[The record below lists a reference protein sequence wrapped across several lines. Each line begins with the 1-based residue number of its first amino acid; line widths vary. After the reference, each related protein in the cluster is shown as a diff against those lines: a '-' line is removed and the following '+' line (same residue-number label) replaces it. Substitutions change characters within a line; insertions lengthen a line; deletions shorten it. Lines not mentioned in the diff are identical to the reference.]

1 MVFDAAG
8 AEVAKRQIEHTQIM
22 PAPGWV
28 EHDPVEIAAR
38 TNEVIIGALRTAGL
52 DGKDLA
58 AIGVTNQRET
68 TIVWNPKTG
77 RPWYNAIVWQD
88 IRTDRL
94 VRALEGKR
102 QLICE
107 RTGLPPAT
115 YFSATKLQWILENVD
130 GVRAAVDRGEAVFG
144 NVDTWVIWNLT
155 GGADGGVHATDVTN
169 ASRTQL
175 MNLGTL
181 DWDVDLLALFG
192 IPRRMLP
199 AIRSS
204 SDGLGYGVTRRNGPA
219 GAEVP
224 VCGDLGD
231 QQAATVGQA
240 CFSVGEGKNTY
251 GTGNSMLLNTG
262 ESPTPSKTGLLTT
275 VCYKLGQAAAVYAL
289 EGSVAVTGSAVQ
301 WLRDQLGIITT
312 AAEVEAVA
320 NTVADNGG
328 VYFVPAF
335 SGLFAPYWRSD
346 ARGAIVGLSR
356 FNTKAHLARA
366 TLEAICF
373 QTRAVLDAM
382 TVDAGVDL
390 SILKVDGGA
399 TVNDTLMQLQAD
411 VLGVP
416 VVRPVVAETTAL
428 GAAYAAGLAVG
439 FWKDLDTLRSNWRAD
454 RQWDPSWSRDRRDE
468 SYRCWQKAVERT
480 FNWV

>member
-1 MVFDAAG
+1 
-8 AEVAKRQIEHTQIM
+8 
-22 PAPGWV
+22 
-28 EHDPVEIAAR
+28 
-38 TNEVIIGALRTAGL
+38 L
-52 DGKDLA
+52 
-58 AIGVTNQRET
+58 
-68 TIVWNPKTG
+68 
-77 RPWYNAIVWQD
+77 
-88 IRTDRL
+88 
-94 VRALEGKR
+94 
-102 QLICE
+102 
-107 RTGLPPAT
+107 
-115 YFSATKLQWILENVD
+115 
-130 GVRAAVDRGEAVFG
+130 
-144 NVDTWVIWNLT
+144 
-155 GGADGGVHATDVTN
+155 
-169 ASRTQL
+169 
-175 MNLGTL
+175 
-181 DWDVDLLALFG
+181 
-192 IPRRMLP
+192 
-199 AIRSS
+199 
-204 SDGLGYGVTRRNGPA
+204 
-219 GAEVP
+219 
-224 VCGDLGD
+224 
-231 QQAATVGQA
+231 
-240 CFSVGEGKNTY
+240 
-251 GTGNSMLLNTG
+251 
-262 ESPTPSKTGLLTT
+262 
-275 VCYKLGQAAAVYAL
+275 CYKLGQAAAVYAL